1 MSEAPTL
8 DYERRFRSSG
18 ARLLAGIDEV
28 GRGALAGPV
37 SVGIAVVDL
46 QQQKLLA
53 DVRDSKLLK
62 VADRER
68 LVPLVRDWSVAS
80 AVGHASAN
88 EIDELGIIAAL
99 RLAGNRAWFAVLA
112 AGVRPEVV
120 LLDGSHN
127 WLSPDLQPSLF
138 DDAPAEPGCDAP
150 VHTLVKADM
159 QCLSVAAASH
169 HREGR
174 ARCDDVRAAH
184 PIPGLRLGREQGLRH
199 RSAQGGAARPPVPRR
214 TTGSAGS
221 CSLTEPLCRRRR
233 GAAGRRAVARGRR
246 RMVQDGTM
254 SAEDLENY
262 ETDMEL
268 QLYREYRDVVG
279 LFSYVV
285 ETERRFYLANHV
297 DLQARSADGEV
308 YFDLTLQDA
317 WVWDVYRSARF
328 VKSVRVI
335 TFKDVNVEEL
345 PAQRGTRPAQGRGPG
360 QLTLAS

>member
-1 MSEAPTL
+1 MSVAPTL

-37 SVGIAVVDL
+37 SVGIAVIDL

-62 VADRER
+62 VTDRER
-68 LVPLVRDWSVAS
+68 LVPLVRNWSVAS

-88 EIDELGIIAAL
+88 EIDQFGIISAL

-159 QCLSVAAASH
+159 QCLSVAAASVLAKVERDRIMCELH
-169 HREGR
+169 TEYPAYSWDENKGYGT
-174 ARCDDVRAAH
+174 AAH
-184 PIPGLRLGREQGLRH
+184 KEALRVAGPTPYH
-199 RSAQGGAARPPVPRR
+199 RVSW
-214 TTGSAGS
+214 
-221 CSLTEPLCRRRR
+221 
-233 GAAGRRAVARGRR
+233 
-246 RMVQDGTM
+246 
-254 SAEDLENY
+254 
-262 ETDMEL
+262 
-268 QLYREYRDVVG
+268 QL
-279 LFSYVV
+279 L
-285 ETERRFYLANHV
+285 
-297 DLQARSADGEV
+297 
-308 YFDLTLQDA
+308 
-317 WVWDVYRSARF
+317 
-328 VKSVRVI
+328 
-335 TFKDVNVEEL
+335 
-345 PAQRGTRPAQGRGPG
+345 
-360 QLTLAS
+360 

>member
-1 MSEAPTL
+1 MSVAPTL
-8 DYERRFRSSG
+8 DYEHRFRSSG

-46 QQQKLLA
+46 QRQGLLA

-88 EIDELGIIAAL
+88 EIDALGIIGAL
-99 RLAGNRAWFAVLA
+99 RLAGNRAWSAVLA

-159 QCLSVAAASH
+159 QCLSVAAASIIAKVERDAMMCELH
-169 HREGR
+169 TQYPAYGW
-174 ARCDDVRAAH
+174 DVNKGYGTAAH
-184 PIPGLRLGREQGLRH
+184 KEALRTGGPTPYH
-199 RSAQGGAARPPVPRR
+199 RVSW
-214 TTGSAGS
+214 
-221 CSLTEPLCRRRR
+221 
-233 GAAGRRAVARGRR
+233 
-246 RMVQDGTM
+246 
-254 SAEDLENY
+254 
-262 ETDMEL
+262 
-268 QLYREYRDVVG
+268 QL
-279 LFSYVV
+279 L
-285 ETERRFYLANHV
+285 
-297 DLQARSADGEV
+297 
-308 YFDLTLQDA
+308 
-317 WVWDVYRSARF
+317 
-328 VKSVRVI
+328 
-335 TFKDVNVEEL
+335 
-345 PAQRGTRPAQGRGPG
+345 
-360 QLTLAS
+360 

>member
-1 MSEAPTL
+1 MSAAPTL

-80 AVGHASAN
+80 AVGHASAT

-159 QCLSVAAASH
+159 QCLSVAAASIIAKVERDAMMCELH
-169 HREGR
+169 TQYPAYGWDENKGYGTAAHKE
-174 ARCDDVRAAH
+174 ALRAAG
-184 PIPGLRLGREQGLRH
+184 PTPYH
-199 RSAQGGAARPPVPRR
+199 RVSW
-214 TTGSAGS
+214 
-221 CSLTEPLCRRRR
+221 
-233 GAAGRRAVARGRR
+233 
-246 RMVQDGTM
+246 
-254 SAEDLENY
+254 
-262 ETDMEL
+262 
-268 QLYREYRDVVG
+268 QL
-279 LFSYVV
+279 L
-285 ETERRFYLANHV
+285 
-297 DLQARSADGEV
+297 
-308 YFDLTLQDA
+308 
-317 WVWDVYRSARF
+317 
-328 VKSVRVI
+328 
-335 TFKDVNVEEL
+335 
-345 PAQRGTRPAQGRGPG
+345 
-360 QLTLAS
+360 

>member
-1 MSEAPTL
+1 MSAAPTL

-80 AVGHASAN
+80 AVGHASAT

-159 QCLSVAAASH
+159 QCLSVAAASIIAKVERDAMMCELH
-169 HREGR
+169 TQYPAYGWDENKGYGT
-174 ARCDDVRAAH
+174 AAH
-184 PIPGLRLGREQGLRH
+184 KEALRTAGPTPYH
-199 RSAQGGAARPPVPRR
+199 RVSW
-214 TTGSAGS
+214 
-221 CSLTEPLCRRRR
+221 
-233 GAAGRRAVARGRR
+233 
-246 RMVQDGTM
+246 
-254 SAEDLENY
+254 
-262 ETDMEL
+262 
-268 QLYREYRDVVG
+268 QL
-279 LFSYVV
+279 L
-285 ETERRFYLANHV
+285 
-297 DLQARSADGEV
+297 
-308 YFDLTLQDA
+308 
-317 WVWDVYRSARF
+317 
-328 VKSVRVI
+328 
-335 TFKDVNVEEL
+335 
-345 PAQRGTRPAQGRGPG
+345 
-360 QLTLAS
+360 

>member
-1 MSEAPTL
+1 MSAAPTL

-68 LVPLVRDWSVAS
+68 LVPLVRAWCVAS

-88 EIDELGIIAAL
+88 EIDEFGIIAAL

-138 DDAPAEPGCDAP
+138 DEAPAEPGCDAP

-159 QCLSVAAASH
+159 QCLSVAAASILAKVERDAMMCELH
-169 HREGR
+169 TRYPAYGWDENKGYGT
-174 ARCDDVRAAH
+174 AAH
-184 PIPGLRLGREQGLRH
+184 KEALRTAGPTPYH
-199 RSAQGGAARPPVPRR
+199 RVSW
-214 TTGSAGS
+214 
-221 CSLTEPLCRRRR
+221 
-233 GAAGRRAVARGRR
+233 
-246 RMVQDGTM
+246 
-254 SAEDLENY
+254 
-262 ETDMEL
+262 
-268 QLYREYRDVVG
+268 QL
-279 LFSYVV
+279 L
-285 ETERRFYLANHV
+285 
-297 DLQARSADGEV
+297 
-308 YFDLTLQDA
+308 
-317 WVWDVYRSARF
+317 
-328 VKSVRVI
+328 
-335 TFKDVNVEEL
+335 
-345 PAQRGTRPAQGRGPG
+345 
-360 QLTLAS
+360 